1 MFLKNKKEKRMI
13 VTIVIVLVVIV
24 VIVALKFI
32 LFPPVKKIPTTGKYQ
47 ITSEDY
53 WVNENKA
60 DPYSRSL
67 STRQLQVRE
76 WHPINCCED
85 KPVLVAS
92 HGSCGTIDNNLTLY
106 KELASHGYTVLAVA
120 HPGQAAS
127 VRYENGKK
135 NGPSMEFFK
144 EMSALKPDENPE
156 KACEV
161 FHKWM
166 EIRTDDLNAVMDDWI
181 AKSGKARFITEG
193 HSLGGSA
200 AYAMARIRDD
210 VIGVIALESPF
221 MYDILG
227 VENGKF
233 VFNQSDYTI
242 PVLSIYSD
250 ASYPHLKEWSQYGN
264 NAKFLDSTNPI
275 YTNIHYENIGHM
287 GLCDL
292 SLASPVLTAIMEGG
306 FQKTKAP
313 EQLKKLNE
321 DCLVWVTSN
330 WKKPFAELKSMKD

>member
-1 MFLKNKKEKRMI
+1 MVSCGL
-13 VTIVIVLVVIV
+13 
-24 VIVALKFI
+24 
-32 LFPPVKKIPTTGKYQ
+32 
-47 ITSEDY
+47 SE
-53 WVNENKA
+53 E
-60 DPYSRSL
+60 
-67 STRQLQVRE
+67 
-76 WHPINCCED
+76 
-85 KPVLVAS
+85 KPVFVAS

-135 NGPSMEFFK
+135 SGPSMDFFK

-156 KACEV
+156 RAYDV

-166 EIRTDDLNAVMDDWI
+166 EIRIDDLNAVMDDWK
-181 AKSGKARFITEG
+181 AKSGGCKFIAEG

-210 VIGVIALESPF
+210 VTGVIALESPF
-221 MYDILG
+221 MYDITG
-227 VENGKF
+227 VENGRF
-233 VFNQSDYTI
+233 VFNQKDYSV

-250 ASYPHLKEWSQYGN
+250 ASYPHLKKWDQYGN
-264 NAKFLDSTNPI
+264 NAKFLDSSSTI
-275 YTNIHYENIGHM
+275 YMNIHYENIGHM

-292 SLASPVLTAIMEGG
+292 SLASPVITAVMDGG
-306 FQKTKAP
+306 FQKVKAA

-321 DCLVWVTSN
+321 DCLKWITKVTGGIS
-330 WKKPFAELKSMKD
+330 E